1 MEMAL
6 RTSNLLLPE
15 GFVEMDREEM
25 MYVDG
30 GGIPTWVAYYSIEI
44 IIWAVGLGFTIGGS
58 IAARKALM
66 ENGGKYLAKKT
77 IPQILKKVGV
87 KTSLE
92 IALGAFIDFVL
103 IFFDPVQ
110 ALVDW
115 FDGLDGKK
123 DGWLGKKGWLNW

>member
-6 RTSNLLLPE
+6 RSSNLLLPE

-77 IPQILKKVGV
+77 IPQI
-87 KTSLE
+87 
-92 IALGAFIDFVL
+92 
-103 IFFDPVQ
+103 
-110 ALVDW
+110 
-115 FDGLDGKK
+115 
-123 DGWLGKKGWLNW
+123 